1 MMKKPDTSKQA
12 GSNRRARVAIPK
24 AGVTK
29 NNRRY
34 VGKKNG

>member
-1 MMKKPDTSKQA
+1 MMKKPDISKQT
-12 GSNRRARVAIPK
+12 GSNRRAKVAIPK

-29 NNRRY
+29 NHRRY